1 MVEPQSLLCREAW
14 MTILSTL
21 FTCYPQQR
29 NISISDSHAPTFAYS
44 SLCGG
49 QRALYLNSAVQEREV
64 SRGALLGGSRV
75 SPDRVRYQVRGHGSF
90 DAFHELS
97 GQGTPPVHV
106 CLWVSRGDRLSGR
119 PCPGPEQ
126 YDHLQDARL
135 CHRLFTGSAAWY
147 LAGTEAGYRQ
157 PDLLIIPNENP
168 YRLAY
173 HLRDRGFGI
182 TTISGSGMDSNRMI
196 ILTTTMRKN
205 IALLNASLAEL
216 APDAFVSV
224 LDTRTT
230 MGGHV
235 TRIPRG

>member
-1 MVEPQSLLCREAW
+1 VAEFWVVAESVLIVFAVKFVNMALQTLSMNFLVRGRRLYTFIFAFLEVMVYLVGLSQVLNT
-14 MTILSTL
+14 MTIYKMLG
-21 FTCYPQQR
+21 Y
-29 NISISDSHAPTFAYS
+29 
-44 SLCGG
+44 
-49 QRALYLNSAVQEREV
+49 ALGYAT
-64 SRGALLGGSRV
+64 GALFGIWLE
-75 SPDRVRYQVRGHGSF
+75 Q
-90 DAFHELS
+90 
-97 GQGTPPVHV
+97 
-106 CLWVSRGDRLSGR
+106 RLAIGN
-119 PCPGPEQ
+119 Q
-126 YDHLQDARL
+126 
-135 CHRLFTGSAAWY
+135 TW
-147 LAGTEAGYRQ
+147 
-157 PDLLIIPNENP
+157 LIIPNENP

-205 IALLNASLAEL
+205 IALLSASLTEL

>member
-1 MVEPQSLLCREAW
+1 MTQFW
-14 MTILSTL
+14 MIAESFAIVFAVKFINMALQTLSMNFL
-21 FTCYPQQR
+21 
-29 NISISDSHAPTFAYS
+29 IK
-44 SLCGG
+44 
-49 QRALYLNSAVQEREV
+49 
-64 SRGALLGGSRV
+64 
-75 SPDRVRYQVRGHGSF
+75 
-90 DAFHELS
+90 
-97 GQGTPPVHV
+97 
-106 CLWVSRGDRLSGR
+106 GR
-119 PCPGPEQ
+119 
-126 YDHLQDARL
+126 
-135 CHRLFTGSAAWY
+135 RLFTFIFAFLEVMVY
-147 LAGTEAGYRQ
+147 LVGLSQVLNNMTIYKMLGYALGYAIGALFGIWLEQ
-157 PDLLIIPNENP
+157 KLAIGNQTWLIIPNENP

-205 IALLNASLAEL
+205 IALLSASIAEL

>member
-1 MVEPQSLLCREAW
+1 VVQFWVVAESVLIVFAIKFVNMALQTLSMNFLVKGRRLYTFIFAFLEVMVYLVGLSQVLNN
-14 MTILSTL
+14 MTIYKMLG
-21 FTCYPQQR
+21 Y
-29 NISISDSHAPTFAYS
+29 
-44 SLCGG
+44 
-49 QRALYLNSAVQEREV
+49 ALGYAT
-64 SRGALLGGSRV
+64 GALFGIWLE
-75 SPDRVRYQVRGHGSF
+75 QKLAIGH
-90 DAFHELS
+90 
-97 GQGTPPVHV
+97 QT
-106 CLWVSRGDRLSGR
+106 W
-119 PCPGPEQ
+119 
-126 YDHLQDARL
+126 
-135 CHRLFTGSAAWY
+135 
-147 LAGTEAGYRQ
+147 
-157 PDLLIIPNENP
+157 LIIPNENP

-205 IALLNASLAEL
+205 IALLNSSITEL

>member
-1 MVEPQSLLCREAW
+1 VAEFWVVAESVLIVFAVKFVNMALQTLSMNFLVRGRRLSTFIFAFLEVMVYLVGLSQVLNT
-14 MTILSTL
+14 MTIYKMLG
-21 FTCYPQQR
+21 Y
-29 NISISDSHAPTFAYS
+29 
-44 SLCGG
+44 
-49 QRALYLNSAVQEREV
+49 ALGYAT
-64 SRGALLGGSRV
+64 GALFGIWLE
-75 SPDRVRYQVRGHGSF
+75 Q
-90 DAFHELS
+90 
-97 GQGTPPVHV
+97 
-106 CLWVSRGDRLSGR
+106 RLAIGN
-119 PCPGPEQ
+119 Q
-126 YDHLQDARL
+126 
-135 CHRLFTGSAAWY
+135 TW
-147 LAGTEAGYRQ
+147 
-157 PDLLIIPNENP
+157 LIIPNENP

-205 IALLNASLAEL
+205 IALLSASLTEL

>member
-1 MVEPQSLLCREAW
+1 MAQFWVVAESVLIVFVMKFVDVA
-14 MTILSTL
+14 LSTL
-21 FTCYPQQR
+21 FTNFLVRGRRLY
-29 NISISDSHAPTFAYS
+29 TFIFGFLEVIVYLVGLAQVLNNMTIYRMLGYAIGYS
-44 SLCGG
+44 T
-49 QRALYLNSAVQEREV
+49 
-64 SRGALLGGSRV
+64 GALFGIWL
-75 SPDRVRYQVRGHGSF
+75 
-90 DAFHELS
+90 
-97 GQGTPPVHV
+97 
-106 CLWVSRGDRLSGR
+106 
-119 PCPGPEQ
+119 EQ
-126 YDHLQDARL
+126 K
-135 CHRLFTGSAAWY
+135 
-147 LAGTEAGYRQ
+147 LAIGNQTW
-157 PDLLIIPNENP
+157 LIIPNDNP

-205 IALLNASLAEL
+205 IALLNSSITEL

>member
-1 MVEPQSLLCREAW
+1 MIAESFAIVFAIKFINMALQ
-14 MTILSTL
+14 TLSMNFL
-21 FTCYPQQR
+21 
-29 NISISDSHAPTFAYS
+29 IK
-44 SLCGG
+44 
-49 QRALYLNSAVQEREV
+49 
-64 SRGALLGGSRV
+64 
-75 SPDRVRYQVRGHGSF
+75 
-90 DAFHELS
+90 
-97 GQGTPPVHV
+97 
-106 CLWVSRGDRLSGR
+106 GR
-119 PCPGPEQ
+119 
-126 YDHLQDARL
+126 
-135 CHRLFTGSAAWY
+135 RLFTFIFAFLEVMVY
-147 LAGTEAGYRQ
+147 LVGLSQVLNEMTIYKMLGYALGYAIGALFGIWLEQ
-157 PDLLIIPNENP
+157 KLAIGNQTWLIIPNENP

-205 IALLNASLAEL
+205 IALLSASIAEL

>member
-1 MVEPQSLLCREAW
+1 VAEFWVVAESVLIVFAIKFVNMALQTLSMNFLVRGRRLYTFIFAFLEVMVYLVGLSQVLNT
-14 MTILSTL
+14 MTIYKMLG
-21 FTCYPQQR
+21 Y
-29 NISISDSHAPTFAYS
+29 
-44 SLCGG
+44 
-49 QRALYLNSAVQEREV
+49 ALGYAT
-64 SRGALLGGSRV
+64 GALFGIWLE
-75 SPDRVRYQVRGHGSF
+75 Q
-90 DAFHELS
+90 
-97 GQGTPPVHV
+97 
-106 CLWVSRGDRLSGR
+106 RLAIGN
-119 PCPGPEQ
+119 Q
-126 YDHLQDARL
+126 
-135 CHRLFTGSAAWY
+135 TW
-147 LAGTEAGYRQ
+147 
-157 PDLLIIPNENP
+157 LIIPNENP

-205 IALLNASLAEL
+205 VVLLSASLTEL

>member
-1 MVEPQSLLCREAW
+1 MTQFW
-14 MTILSTL
+14 MIAESFAIVFAIKFINMALQTLSMNFL
-21 FTCYPQQR
+21 
-29 NISISDSHAPTFAYS
+29 IK
-44 SLCGG
+44 
-49 QRALYLNSAVQEREV
+49 
-64 SRGALLGGSRV
+64 
-75 SPDRVRYQVRGHGSF
+75 
-90 DAFHELS
+90 
-97 GQGTPPVHV
+97 
-106 CLWVSRGDRLSGR
+106 GR
-119 PCPGPEQ
+119 
-126 YDHLQDARL
+126 
-135 CHRLFTGSAAWY
+135 RLFTFIFAFLEVMVY
-147 LAGTEAGYRQ
+147 LVGLSQVLNEMTIYKMLGYALGYAIGALFGIWLEQ
-157 PDLLIIPNENP
+157 KLAIGNQTWLIIPNENP

-205 IALLNASLAEL
+205 IALLSASIAEL

>member
-1 MVEPQSLLCREAW
+1 
-14 MTILSTL
+14 MTIYKMLG
-21 FTCYPQQR
+21 Y
-29 NISISDSHAPTFAYS
+29 
-44 SLCGG
+44 
-49 QRALYLNSAVQEREV
+49 ALGYAI
-64 SRGALLGGSRV
+64 GALFGIWL
-75 SPDRVRYQVRGHGSF
+75 
-90 DAFHELS
+90 
-97 GQGTPPVHV
+97 
-106 CLWVSRGDRLSGR
+106 
-119 PCPGPEQ
+119 EQ
-126 YDHLQDARL
+126 K
-135 CHRLFTGSAAWY
+135 
-147 LAGTEAGYRQ
+147 LAIGNQTW
-157 PDLLIIPNENP
+157 LIIPNENP

-205 IALLNASLAEL
+205 IALLSASITEL

>member
-1 MVEPQSLLCREAW
+1 VAEFWVVAESVLIVFAIKFVNMALQTLSMNFLVRGRRLYTFIFAFLEVMVYLVGLSQVLNT
-14 MTILSTL
+14 MTIYKMLG
-21 FTCYPQQR
+21 Y
-29 NISISDSHAPTFAYS
+29 
-44 SLCGG
+44 
-49 QRALYLNSAVQEREV
+49 ALGYAT
-64 SRGALLGGSRV
+64 GALFGIWLE
-75 SPDRVRYQVRGHGSF
+75 Q
-90 DAFHELS
+90 
-97 GQGTPPVHV
+97 
-106 CLWVSRGDRLSGR
+106 RLAIGN
-119 PCPGPEQ
+119 Q
-126 YDHLQDARL
+126 
-135 CHRLFTGSAAWY
+135 TW
-147 LAGTEAGYRQ
+147 
-157 PDLLIIPNENP
+157 LIIPNENP

-205 IALLNASLAEL
+205 VALLSASLTEL

>member
-1 MVEPQSLLCREAW
+1 MLGYAIGYSL
-14 MTILSTL
+14 
-21 FTCYPQQR
+21 
-29 NISISDSHAPTFAYS
+29 
-44 SLCGG
+44 
-49 QRALYLNSAVQEREV
+49 
-64 SRGALLGGSRV
+64 GALFGIWL
-75 SPDRVRYQVRGHGSF
+75 
-90 DAFHELS
+90 
-97 GQGTPPVHV
+97 
-106 CLWVSRGDRLSGR
+106 
-119 PCPGPEQ
+119 EQ
-126 YDHLQDARL
+126 K
-135 CHRLFTGSAAWY
+135 
-147 LAGTEAGYRQ
+147 LAIGNQTW
-157 PDLLIIPNENP
+157 LIIPNENP

>member
-1 MVEPQSLLCREAW
+1 VAEFWVVAESVLIVFAIKFVNMALQTLSMNFLVRGRRLYTFIFAFLEVMVYLVGLSQVLNT
-14 MTILSTL
+14 MTIYKMLG
-21 FTCYPQQR
+21 Y
-29 NISISDSHAPTFAYS
+29 
-44 SLCGG
+44 
-49 QRALYLNSAVQEREV
+49 ALGYAT
-64 SRGALLGGSRV
+64 GALFGIWLE
-75 SPDRVRYQVRGHGSF
+75 Q
-90 DAFHELS
+90 
-97 GQGTPPVHV
+97 
-106 CLWVSRGDRLSGR
+106 RLAIGN
-119 PCPGPEQ
+119 Q
-126 YDHLQDARL
+126 
-135 CHRLFTGSAAWY
+135 TW
-147 LAGTEAGYRQ
+147 
-157 PDLLIIPNENP
+157 LIIPNENP

-205 IALLNASLAEL
+205 IALLSASLAEL

>member
-1 MVEPQSLLCREAW
+1 VAEFWVVAESVLIVFAIKFVNMALQTLSMNFLVRGRRLYTFIFAFLEVMVYLVGLSQVLKS
-14 MTILSTL
+14 MTVYKMLG
-21 FTCYPQQR
+21 Y
-29 NISISDSHAPTFAYS
+29 
-44 SLCGG
+44 
-49 QRALYLNSAVQEREV
+49 ALGYAT
-64 SRGALLGGSRV
+64 GALFGIWLE
-75 SPDRVRYQVRGHGSF
+75 Q
-90 DAFHELS
+90 
-97 GQGTPPVHV
+97 
-106 CLWVSRGDRLSGR
+106 RLAIGN
-119 PCPGPEQ
+119 Q
-126 YDHLQDARL
+126 
-135 CHRLFTGSAAWY
+135 TW
-147 LAGTEAGYRQ
+147 
-157 PDLLIIPNENP
+157 LIIPNENP

-205 IALLNASLAEL
+205 VALLSASLTEL